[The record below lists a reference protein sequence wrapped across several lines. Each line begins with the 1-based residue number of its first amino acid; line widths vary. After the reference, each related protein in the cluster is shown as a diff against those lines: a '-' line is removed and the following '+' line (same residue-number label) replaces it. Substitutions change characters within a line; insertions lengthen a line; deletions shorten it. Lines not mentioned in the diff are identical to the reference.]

1 MKKLFAVAAVGVLAF
16 SAPAW
21 ADGGYGACAGLH
33 TAQTEAPK
41 QTTRTAQT
49 AQTPQRPRQTA
60 GVPGTASQPDG

>member
-33 TAQTEAPK
+33 TVQTEVPK
-41 QTTRTAQT
+41 QT
-49 AQTPQRPRQTA
+49 AQTTQTTRQTA
-60 GVPGTASQPDG
+60 GMTGKASQPDG

>member
-33 TAQTEAPK
+33 TVQTEVPK
-41 QTTRTAQT
+41 QTAQT
-49 AQTPQRPRQTA
+49 AQRPRQTA
-60 GVPGTASQPDG
+60 GMPGKASQPDG

>member
-33 TAQTEAPK
+33 TVQTEVPK
-41 QTTRTAQT
+41 QSTQT

-60 GVPGTASQPDG
+60 GVPGKASQPGG